1 MHGVG
6 GQAKGEEAPK
16 QNLNEYH
23 GFADP
28 PRKVYGDV
36 SVKKKIISFLHV
48 LSSASFAL
56 CRPRICKI
64 RHR

>member
-28 PRKVYGDV
+28 PRKVHGDV
-36 SVKKKIISFLHV
+36 SVKKNYKLPACFIISVFR
-48 LSSASFAL
+48 FM
-56 CRPRICKI
+56 
-64 RHR
+64 